1 VEIPEFSL
9 DFIHWVHKTSV
20 VRGARPKPDV
30 PVRPA
35 LGGIKN
41 AVRKEGLT
49 DEPIWSIELSES
61 FGQMVQ
67 QTTHHVGLSWV
78 GHGDRA

>member
-1 VEIPEFSL
+1 MEISEFSL

-30 PVRPA
+30 PVRRA

-49 DEPIWSIELSES
+49 DEPLI
-61 FGQMVQ
+61 
-67 QTTHHVGLSWV
+67 
-78 GHGDRA
+78 DRC

>member
-1 VEIPEFSL
+1 LPPYSPEFTHGAAVEIPEFSL

-30 PVRPA
+30 PVRRA

-49 DEPIWSIELSES
+49 DEPLI
-61 FGQMVQ
+61 
-67 QTTHHVGLSWV
+67 
-78 GHGDRA
+78 DRC